1 MPAGEITEEGLRNN
15 CRVGIQYI
23 EAWLGG
29 LGCVPLYNLME
40 DAATAEI
47 CRAQIWQWLRHRA
60 RLVDGRLIDEALVR
74 SLVEQEVV
82 KLKDSLGQTHFGK
95 GRFPEAVDIFLQVA
109 TPPDFIDF
117 LTLPAYERV
126 ATVSG

>member
-1 MPAGEITEEGLRNN
+1 MRNN

-47 CRAQIWQWLRHRA
+47 CRAQIWQWLKHRA
-60 RLVDGRLIDEALVR
+60 RLADGRLIDEELVR
-74 SLVEQEVV
+74 TLVEEEME
-82 KLKDSLGQTHFGK
+82 KLRDSLGRPRFQEGHFA
-95 GRFPEAVDIFLQVA
+95 EAVDIFLEVA
-109 TPPDFIDF
+109 TPPEFVDF

-126 ATVSG
+126 TTLTG